1 MKKAIVLLSGGLDSA
16 VTLYLARKRLFS
28 CQCLIFDYGQRHKRE
43 IESAKMIAKV
53 ADCPYQILNIKLPWK
68 GSSLLDKSIKIP
80 QVTRIQG
87 HKVTSRV
94 PSTYV
99 PGRNIIFLSLG
110 ISYAEAINAK
120 VIFIGAN
127 AVDFSGYPDCR
138 PEFYRA
144 FKKVISTGTKAGIK
158 KKEIKIKT
166 PLISKSKAQII
177 RLGAQLG
184 VQFELTW
191 SCYRGGKRPCGR
203 CDSCHFRAKGFAE
216 AGILDPL
223 RN

>member
-1 MKKAIVLLSGGLDSA
+1 VKKAIVLLSGGLDSA
-16 VTLYLARKRLFS
+16 VTLYFAKKQGFHCR
-28 CQCLIFDYGQRHKRE
+28 CLIFDYGQRHKRE
-43 IESAKMIAKV
+43 IESARRV
-53 ADCPYQILNIKLPWK
+53 ARAAGCAYKILRIKLPWN

-80 QVTRIQG
+80 LVTRLEGQG
-87 HKVTSRV
+87 VASRV

-144 FKKVISTGTKAGIK
+144 FSKVIVTGTKAGIK
-158 KKEIKIKT
+158 GEGIKIKT
-166 PLISKSKAQII
+166 PLISKTKAQII

-184 VQFELTW
+184 VPFKLTW
-191 SCYRGGKRPCGR
+191 SCYKGGKRPCGK
-203 CDSCHFRAKGFAE
+203 CDSCFFRAKGFAE
-216 AGILDPL
+216 AGIYDPAL
-223 RN
+223 K